1 MDLKETLDL
10 CKAGRAGEAY
20 AANKNVLEQDPAN
33 RYARVG
39 LAYSIKGML
48 GDAVRRLDD
57 AGFVQL
63 LDEYGSLKL
72 NEIDE
77 AELNLRVAWDVRAM
91 LQALNDAGCMDFAKA
106 DALGE
111 AVRGLALAKPHR
123 YYSVLLDAFLKV
135 HDAQGR
141 IWPGIAEFAT
151 WWGLDNLLPEDY
163 ERVLLTNGQRMPSL
177 AERSYTACLKALVQ
191 EVAEGRAIEAAEKFL
206 GDLEVLEETHPE
218 YSAILYQKSNLLKA
232 MGRMDEALDTARAY
246 VRKRPS
252 EFRAWSAL
260 GDIVD
265 DEQQKLACHCRA
277 LCCRIDPMFQGK
289 VRFKLAISMYRLG
302 CLPEAKREFGKIR
315 QLYESR
321 GWHMPQGL
329 EAIEKQEWFVN
340 TYAAESN
347 HEFYVRNGRQADE
360 LLYADVEETPVLIST
375 YNPQKQIATYVTP
388 DRKRGYFSTK
398 KTTYKFIPNNIYMI
412 RFDGEAAEGE
422 PSKPMRFRK
431 LDEVAPYEGTL
442 FRKSEGEVGLRPG
455 QSFLFVDDIYIDG
468 TLMRGMAPG
477 TQAEI
482 TSVLYYNMKRD
493 TWGWRAVRVKRLV

>member
-20 AANKNVLEQDPAN
+20 AANKNTLEQDPAN

-39 LAYSIKGML
+39 LAYSIKALL
-48 GDAVRRLDD
+48 GGAVRRLDD

-63 LDEYGSLKL
+63 LDEYGALKL
-72 NEIDE
+72 NDIDE

-91 LQALNDAGCMDFAKA
+91 LQALKDADRLDFDTA
-106 DALGE
+106 DKLGE
-111 AVRGLALAKPHR
+111 AVRGLELAKPHR

-135 HDAQGR
+135 HDSQGR
-141 IWPGIAEFAT
+141 IWPGIAEFAV

-177 AERSYTACLKALVQ
+177 AERAYTACLKALVQ
-191 EVAEGRAIEAAEKFL
+191 EVAEGKATDAAEKFL
-206 GDLEVLEETHPE
+206 GDLEVLEQTHPQ

-232 MGRMDEALDTARAY
+232 MGRIDEALDTARAY
-246 VRKRPS
+246 VRKRSS

-265 DEQQKLACHCRA
+265 DEQKKMACYCRA
-277 LCCRIDPMFQGK
+277 LCCRMDPMFQGK
-289 VRFKLAISMYRLG
+289 VRFKLAVSMYQLG
-302 CLPEAKREFGKIR
+302 HLPEAKREFNKIR

-329 EAIEKQEWFVN
+329 ETIEQQEWFRN
-340 TYAAESN
+340 TYEAESN
-347 HEFYVRNGRQADE
+347 HDFYGRYGRQADE
-360 LLYADVEETPVLIST
+360 LLYADIEETPVLIST

-422 PSKPMRFRK
+422 PSKPLRFRK
-431 LDEVAPYEGTL
+431 ADEVAQYEGTL

-455 QSFLFVDDIYIDG
+455 QSFLFVDDVYIDG
-468 TLMRGMAPG
+468 TLMRNMAPG
-477 TQAEI
+477 TPAEI

-493 TWGWRAVRVKRLV
+493 TWGWRAVRVKRLG